1 MFISF
6 VYFSTALLVLLIY
19 IHMAERERE
28 RDDLL
33 SIILVAIYFSYLL
46 YVF

>member
-19 IHMAERERE
+19 IHMAERER
-28 RDDLL
+28 DDLL